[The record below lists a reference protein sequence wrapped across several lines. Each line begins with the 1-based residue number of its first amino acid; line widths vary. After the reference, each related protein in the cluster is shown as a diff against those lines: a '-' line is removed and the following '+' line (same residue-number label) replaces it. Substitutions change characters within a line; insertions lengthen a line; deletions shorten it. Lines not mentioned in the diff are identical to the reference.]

1 MQWTWKD
8 HTKFLTVTMTANS
21 SVRGRTRANTT
32 PQLKLIFVAAILGLA
47 LSVTSICG
55 QYYLNRDSAEHAMF
69 AEYLKDFP
77 EYDYNGTL
85 NRLRRTQ
92 FGHIP
97 KDEVYL
103 DFTGAGVYQT
113 QQINKAMHDLKTTM
127 KCNTHSA
134 SACSK
139 RTEKAI
145 EEVR

>member
-1 MQWTWKD
+1 M
-8 HTKFLTVTMTANS
+8 
-21 SVRGRTRANTT
+21 
-32 PQLKLIFVAAILGLA
+32 
-47 LSVTSICG
+47 
-55 QYYLNRDSAEHAMF
+55 DSAEHSKF

-85 NRLRRTQ
+85 NKLRRAQ

-113 QQINKAMHDLKTTM
+113 QQINKAMHDLKMTM

-134 SACSK
+134 SACSQ

-145 EEVR
+145 EEVRQRILRFFNAPNGTYSVIFTQSATAALHLVGDSFPWSNQSLYLYAKHNHNSVLGIR